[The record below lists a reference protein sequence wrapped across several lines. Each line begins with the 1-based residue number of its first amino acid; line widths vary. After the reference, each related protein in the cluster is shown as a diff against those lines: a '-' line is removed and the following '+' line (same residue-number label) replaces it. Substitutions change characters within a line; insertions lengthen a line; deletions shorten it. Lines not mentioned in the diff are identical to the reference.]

1 MDLIDFI
8 AREMPDA
15 GELAALCASSIA
27 GGRIRRMAACPFESR
42 VFRKLLAAYAG
53 SPEAAYGMDRVAL
66 YHQVCDLFE
75 ALRQLPGNGDLKG
88 YELKDS
94 FLGGQEAD
102 LLMLLASHEG
112 ISQEALAHDVLRCSK
127 NAVGERRARMKDGIR
142 IGGMCIQAEFGYRG
156 DFRSSVHPVSLP
168 LNLSEAYVLFDALAE
183 YSAERDPRDPHRKSA
198 ERIAG
203 MLKAQMSPYAQEKL
217 APRLSEMGF
226 GSLPQVPPCFTF
238 DVPQEDGGGAGC
250 EPDPGHWLYF
260 LKSGVMAIVE
270 LVSGECLRGVVVPR
284 AKAAGFLRER
294 GIPQKDRRPYCVIL
308 HEDGDFTLASWS
320 DVMDIRA
327 AE

>member
-1 MDLIDFI
+1 MKLIEFI
-8 AREMPDA
+8 ARELPDA
-15 GELAALCASSIA
+15 DELAALCASAIA
-27 GGRIRRMAACPFESR
+27 GAQLRRMAACPFESR
-42 VFRKLLAAYAG
+42 VFRKLLATYAG
-53 SPEAAYGMDRVAL
+53 SPEAPYGMGRVRL

-75 ALRQLPGNGDLKG
+75 ALRLLPGNEGLKA

-102 LLMLLASHEG
+102 LVMLLASHEG

-168 LNLSEAYVLFDALAE
+168 LNLSEAFVLFDALAE
-183 YSAERDPRDPHRKSA
+183 YSAGRQSCDPHRKSA

-203 MLKAQMSPYAQEKL
+203 MLKAQLSPYAEEKL
-217 APRLSEMGF
+217 APRLDEMGF
-226 GSLPQVPPCFTF
+226 GSLPEVPPCFAF
-238 DVPQEDGGGAGC
+238 DVPWEGDAGAVC
-250 EPDPGHWLYF
+250 DPDPGHWLYF
-260 LKSGVMAIVE
+260 LKSGVLATVE
-270 LVSGECLRGVVVPR
+270 LSSGECLRGVVMPR
-284 AKAAGFLRER
+284 AKVPAFLQGRDAVR
-294 GIPQKDRRPYCVIL
+294 KDRRPHCVVL
-308 HEDGDFTLASWS
+308 HEDGDFTLVPWS
-320 DVMDIRA
+320 DVVDIRV

>member
-1 MDLIDFI
+1 MKLADFI
-8 AREMPDA
+8 AGEMPDA
-15 GELAALCASSIA
+15 NELAALCASAFA
-27 GGRIRRMAACPFESR
+27 GAQLRNMDACPFESR
-42 VFRKLLAAYAG
+42 AFRKLLAAYAG
-53 SPEAAYGMDRVAL
+53 SPEAPYGVGRVHL

-75 ALRQLPGNGDLKG
+75 ALRLLPGNEGLKA

-102 LLMLLASHEG
+102 LVMLLASHEG

-168 LNLSEAYVLFDALAE
+168 LNFSEAYVLFDALAE
-183 YSAERDPRDPHRKSA
+183 YSAGRGDRDPHRKSA

-203 MLKAQMSPYAQEKL
+203 MLKAQMSPYAKEKL
-217 APRLSEMGF
+217 APRLGEMGF
-226 GSLPQVPPCFTF
+226 AGLPEVSPCFTF
-238 DVPQEDGGGAGC
+238 DIPGEDTSKDAC
-250 EPDPGHWLYF
+250 DPDPQHWLYF
-260 LKSGVMAIVE
+260 LKSGVMATVE
-270 LVSGECLRGVVVPR
+270 LTCGQCLRGVVIPR
-284 AKAAGFLRER
+284 ARVSSFLEER
-294 GIPQKDRRPYCVIL
+294 DAVLKDRRPHCVVL
-308 HEDGDFTLASWS
+308 HEDGDFTLVPWS
-320 DVMDIRA
+320 DVVDIRA

>member
-1 MDLIDFI
+1 MKLTDFI
-8 AREMPDA
+8 AGEMPGA
-15 GELAALCASSIA
+15 SELASFCASSIA
-27 GGRIRRMAACPFESR
+27 GAQLRRITACPFEGR
-42 VFRKLLAAYAG
+42 EFRKLLAAYAG
-53 SPEAAYGMDRVAL
+53 SSEGPYGMGRVRL

-75 ALRQLPGNGDLKG
+75 ALRLLPGNAGLKA

-102 LLMLLASHEG
+102 LVMLLASHEG

-183 YSAERDPRDPHRKSA
+183 YSARRDFRDPHRKSA
-198 ERIAG
+198 ERVAG
-203 MLKAQMSPYAQEKL
+203 MLKAQMSPYAKERL
-217 APRLSEMGF
+217 APRLDEMGF
-226 GSLPQVPPCFTF
+226 GALPEVPPCFAF
-238 DVPQEDGGGAGC
+238 DVPQVGGADTAC
-250 EPDPGHWLYF
+250 APDSGHWLYF
-260 LKSGVMAIVE
+260 LKSGELATVE
-270 LVSGECLRGVVVPR
+270 LSGGRCLRGVVIPNAKVP
-284 AKAAGFLRER
+284 AFLEGRDMV
-294 GIPQKDRRPYCVIL
+294 QKDRRPHCVVL
-308 HEDGDFTLASWS
+308 HEDGDFTLVPWS
-320 DVMDIRA
+320 DVVDIRV